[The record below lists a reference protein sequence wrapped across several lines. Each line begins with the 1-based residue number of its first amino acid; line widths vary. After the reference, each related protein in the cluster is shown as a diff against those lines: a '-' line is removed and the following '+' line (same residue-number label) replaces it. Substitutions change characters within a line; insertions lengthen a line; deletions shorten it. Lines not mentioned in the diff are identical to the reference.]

1 MRIHQGNKQCIMQR
15 LFQKI
20 YQEVTA
26 FVNLKSSKEQNKH
39 PAPGGA

>member
-1 MRIHQGNKQCIMQR
+1 MPIHQGNKQCIMQR

-26 FVNLKSSKEQNKH
+26 FIILKSSKEQNTY
-39 PAPGGA
+39 PAPGEA